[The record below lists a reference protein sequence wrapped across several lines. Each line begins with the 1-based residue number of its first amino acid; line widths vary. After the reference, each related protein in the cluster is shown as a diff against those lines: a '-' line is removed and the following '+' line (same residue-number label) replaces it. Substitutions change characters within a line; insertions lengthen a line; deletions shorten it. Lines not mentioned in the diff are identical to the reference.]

1 VSEIA
6 DVPFE
11 LLVLLEQPLVL
22 RAHGGELIG
31 HLGDPGAQRADGVGR
46 RVRVRRRGLGHGLH
60 HGRGLGLTLRTPP
73 QPDHGDHD
81 HHDARQDEGEGIGA
95 RIHQRPLQDSPKA
108 SANGRAE
115 MR

>member
-1 VSEIA
+1 MTPTSG
-6 DVPFE
+6 DTTS
-11 LLVLLEQPLVL
+11 LLDTSAAV
-22 RAHGGELIG
+22 AF
-31 HLGDPGAQRADGVGR
+31 
-46 RVRVRRRGLGHGLH
+46 
-60 HGRGLGLTLRTPP
+60 LT
-73 QPDHGDHD
+73 GDHD